1 MYRPP
6 SSGQENK
13 DLLCDLVREADR
25 NSIMVSDF
33 NLPGIDWDSGV
44 AEARDQPFVK
54 AMQDGFF
61 RQLVDFPT
69 HIKGNILDLVIT
81 NIPEKVSELKEVGRI
96 GKSDHVILQF
106 DLTVNADKE
115 VEMQTMRTWKRA
127 DWSGIREGLLAS
139 T

>member
-1 MYRPP
+1 M
-6 SSGQENK
+6 
-13 DLLCDLVREADR
+13 
-25 NSIMVSDF
+25 
-33 NLPGIDWDSGV
+33 
-44 AEARDQPFVK
+44 K

-106 DLTVNADKE
+106 DLTVSADKE
-115 VEMQTMRTWKRA
+115 VDVAT
-127 DWSGIREGLLAS
+127 GITKVAKSPFALHSHLLRKVV

>member
-1 MYRPP
+1 M
-6 SSGQENK
+6 
-13 DLLCDLVREADR
+13 
-25 NSIMVSDF
+25 
-33 NLPGIDWDSGV
+33 
-44 AEARDQPFVK
+44 K

-115 VEMQTMRTWKRA
+115 VEMQTMRNWKRA